1 MKHLN
6 KIRVFTFVL
15 MLMAGGL
22 CSTAKAQTAEIV
34 EPDTTAAD
42 LMYLVAADNSLKAL
56 PMEDGKM
63 EKHKNKFGKLAS
75 IVSTA
80 KFGKL
85 ASIVSTAASAAGAL
99 GGIGMIAGAGSS
111 SLGAVVAGAQ
121 VMGTAANVGSLAD
134 AANTLA
140 GAEGMDFTFNGS
152 SSALKCRHEGKDVK
166 VLINLRAEKR
176 EDGMALF
183 KVVRFASSKKRE
195 DGMALF
201 KVVRFAS
208 SKKDRRLQWFQ
219 TKAALINTAD
229 SEKADK
235 AGYLSFGY
243 QNFGD
248 HSSIITI
255 PAARLTPGD
264 YGVFYLGN
272 MISPTLSS
280 ICYTFS
286 VE

>member
-1 MKHLN
+1 
-6 KIRVFTFVL
+6 
-15 MLMAGGL
+15 
-22 CSTAKAQTAEIV
+22 
-34 EPDTTAAD
+34 
-42 LMYLVAADNSLKAL
+42 
-56 PMEDGKM
+56 
-63 EKHKNKFGKLAS
+63 
-75 IVSTA
+75 
-80 KFGKL
+80 
-85 ASIVSTAASAAGAL
+85 
-99 GGIGMIAGAGSS
+99 
-111 SLGAVVAGAQ
+111 
-121 VMGTAANVGSLAD
+121 
-134 AANTLA
+134 
-140 GAEGMDFTFNGS
+140 MDFTFSGS
-152 SSALKCRHEGKDVK
+152 SSALKCKHEGKDVK

-176 EDGMALF
+176 EDGMA
-183 KVVRFASSKKRE
+183 
-195 DGMALF
+195 
-201 KVVRFAS
+201 
-208 SKKDRRLQWFQ
+208 
-219 TKAALINTAD
+219 AALINTAD

>member
-22 CSTAKAQTAEIV
+22 CSTAKAQAAEIV

-80 KFGKL
+80 
-85 ASIVSTAASAAGAL
+85 
-99 GGIGMIAGAGSS
+99 
-111 SLGAVVAGAQ
+111 
-121 VMGTAANVGSLAD
+121 AN

-140 GAEGMDFTFNGS
+140 GAEGMDFTFSGS
-152 SSALKCRHEGKDVK
+152 SSALKCKHEGKDVK
-166 VLINLRAEKR
+166 VLINLRAE
-176 EDGMALF
+176 
-183 KVVRFASSKKRE
+183 KRE

>member
-22 CSTAKAQTAEIV
+22 CSTAKAQAAEIV

-63 EKHKNKFGKLAS
+63 EKHKN
-75 IVSTA
+75 

-140 GAEGMDFTFNGS
+140 GAEGMDFTFSGS
-152 SSALKCRHEGKDVK
+152 SSALKCKHEGKDVK

-183 KVVRFASSKKRE
+183 KVVRFASSKK
-195 DGMALF
+195 
-201 KVVRFAS
+201 
-208 SKKDRRLQWFQ
+208 DRRLQWFQ
-219 TKAALINTAD
+219 TKAALTNTAD

>member
-22 CSTAKAQTAEIV
+22 YTTVKAQDATIV

-42 LMYLVAADNSLKAL
+42 LMYLVGADNSLKAL
-56 PMEDGKM
+56 PMENGKM
-63 EKHKNKFGKLAS
+63 EKHKNKFGKLS
-75 IVSTA
+75 
-80 KFGKL
+80 
-85 ASIVSTAASAAGAL
+85 SIVSTAASAAGAL
-99 GGIGMIAGAGSS
+99 GGIGMIAGAGSA

-121 VMGTAANVGSLAD
+121 VMGAAANVGDLAD

-140 GAEGMDFTFNGS
+140 GAEGMDFTFDGS
-152 SSALKCRHEGKDVK
+152 ASNQKVNNDGKDVK
-166 VLINLRAEKR
+166 VLINIRGEKR
-176 EDGMALF
+176 EDGL
-183 KVVRFASSKKRE
+183 
-195 DGMALF
+195 ALF

-219 TKAALINTAD
+219 TKAALINTD
-229 SEKADK
+229 NSDKADK

-243 QNFGD
+243 QNYGE

-255 PAARLTPGD
+255 PSAQLKPGE
-264 YGVFYLGN
+264 YGVFFLGN
-272 MISPTLSS
+272 MLTPSLSS

>member
-22 CSTAKAQTAEIV
+22 CSTAKAQAAEIV

-63 EKHKNKFGKLAS
+63 EKHKN
-75 IVSTA
+75 

-140 GAEGMDFTFNGS
+140 GAEGMDFTFSGS

-183 KVVRFASSKKRE
+183 KVVRFAS
-195 DGMALF
+195 
-201 KVVRFAS
+201 
-208 SKKDRRLQWFQ
+208 
-219 TKAALINTAD
+219 AALINTAD